1 MTSWACTDTDRE
13 LMVRLAEGDQL
24 ALPELMRRHSP
35 RLYRV
40 ALGYLRDAD
49 EAMEAVQEAFVKAYR
64 SAARWDRSAQVV
76 PWLTRIVIN
85 EAIDRYRRVRRRRTV
100 EEPLAEGEDHDGR
113 WASGAPSPER
123 KVLGRELRAHIDTAV
138 GSLPDRQRAIFVLRH
153 YEGMELAEIA
163 GALGMRLGTVKS
175 GLHRAVYR
183 LRELLA
189 PVAR

>member
-1 MTSWACTDTDRE
+1 M
-13 LMVRLAEGDQL
+13 LRLAEGDQH
-24 ALPELMRRHSP
+24 ALSELMRRHSP

-40 ALGYLRDAD
+40 AVGYLRDAE

-85 EAIDRYRRVRRRRTV
+85 ESIDRYRRTRRRRAL
-100 EEPLAEGEDHDGR
+100 EEPLDEGDAHDGR
-113 WASGAPSPER
+113 WAEDAPSPER
-123 KVLGRELRAHIDTAV
+123 KVLGRELREHIDSAV

-153 YEGMELAEIA
+153 YEGMELNEIA

-183 LRELLA
+183 LRELLG
-189 PVAR
+189 PVAP